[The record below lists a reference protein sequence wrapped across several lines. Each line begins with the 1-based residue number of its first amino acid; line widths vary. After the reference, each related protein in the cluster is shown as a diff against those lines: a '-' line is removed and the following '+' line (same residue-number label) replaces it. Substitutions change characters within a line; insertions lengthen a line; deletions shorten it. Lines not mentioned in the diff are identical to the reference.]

1 MEEVFWA
8 NVKALLEKQ
17 GISQKTLADQ
27 CGMNYGTLQNKVS
40 QHTLPRADEAVRI
53 ARALHTSVEY
63 LVTGEEAAPCAV
75 DKDKLIKAI
84 AKAVNDAVP

>member
-1 MEEVFWA
+1 MDFYDR
-8 NVKALLEKQ
+8 VKDLVK
-17 GISQKTLADQ
+17 STTSYTLRTFVEGL
-27 CGMNYGTLQNKVS
+27 GMNYDTYNGQRRYNN
-40 QHTLPRADEAVRI
+40 LPRADEAVRI

-63 LVTGEEAAPCAV
+63 LVTGEEAAPCAM